1 LTELEKYIHSHL
13 GIAPSDV
20 VKVASFFSH
29 SKLAKGE
36 FFANIGERC
45 DRLSFVQSGFVR
57 VFAYADSKEITQW
70 ISSKGYFIADL
81 SSLVFGTQS
90 RWNIQAISDT
100 ELFTIEG
107 EDYRNLA
114 NIVPNW
120 PAMEKQFIASC
131 FVTLE
136 NRVFNHL
143 SLSAEERY
151 DQLYSFNKDLFLHV
165 PQQYLASMLGMTPET
180 FSRIRAKKVS

>member
-1 LTELEKYIHSHL
+1 MTELEKYINSHL
-13 GIAPSDV
+13 GIAQCDV
-20 VKVASFFSH
+20 AKAASLFKP
-29 SKLAKGE
+29 SKLEKGQY
-36 FFANIGERC
+36 FARIGERC
-45 DRLSFVQSGFVR
+45 ERLSFVQSGFVR
-57 VFAYADSKEITQW
+57 VFAYTDSKEVTQW

-81 SSLVFGTQS
+81 SSLIFGTQS
-90 RWNIQAISDT
+90 RWNIQAITDV

-107 EDYRNLA
+107 EDYKNLA
-114 NIVPNW
+114 TVVPNW
-120 PAMEKQFIASC
+120 PAMEKQFISSC
-131 FVTLE
+131 FITLE

-151 DQLYSFNKDLFLHV
+151 DQLYTFNKDLFQHV